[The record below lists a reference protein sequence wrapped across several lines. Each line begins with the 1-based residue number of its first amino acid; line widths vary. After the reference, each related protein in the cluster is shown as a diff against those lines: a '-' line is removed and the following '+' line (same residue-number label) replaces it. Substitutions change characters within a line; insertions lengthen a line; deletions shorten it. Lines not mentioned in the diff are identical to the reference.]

1 VSLHSGK
8 LAVHRFSTSRIAKA
22 LRFHRDKDSRYILRS
37 DRRGTLEAG
46 AAGATLSA
54 ERAMMTIF
62 EIRTAYHNSLA
73 NMRNWFGDEGVSGR
87 LTVLDRLSILDAWQ
101 QEMVEFFERHG
112 FCFACNRRLDRCR
125 CRREVE

>member
-1 VSLHSGK
+1 MG
-8 LAVHRFSTSRIAKA
+8 
-22 LRFHRDKDSRYILRS
+22 RYLGG
-37 DRRGTLEAG
+37 GT
-46 AAGATLSA
+46 AT
-54 ERAMMTIF
+54 MTIF

-125 CRREVE
+125 CRREAE